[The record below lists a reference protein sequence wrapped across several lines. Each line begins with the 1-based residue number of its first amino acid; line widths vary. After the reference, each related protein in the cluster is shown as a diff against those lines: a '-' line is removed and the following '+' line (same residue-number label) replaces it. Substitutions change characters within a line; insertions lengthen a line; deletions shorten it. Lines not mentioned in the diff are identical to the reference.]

1 MFEFG
6 AEHRARRRQGDTSY
20 AGRRAGIKRDEEER
34 SADSLRAGGGMGIAA
49 ILARGVLR
57 LKTSRL
63 PQNSSDST
71 TDPLE
76 VSGDSRLSV
85 TTG

>member
-1 MFEFG
+1 MHCF
-6 AEHRARRRQGDTSY
+6 
-20 AGRRAGIKRDEEER
+20 R
-34 SADSLRAGGGMGIAA
+34 SQETADMSPQQRLSEVAT

-57 LKTSRL
+57 LKATPPSH
-63 PQNSSDST
+63 NSPDST

>member
-1 MFEFG
+1 MPCFRPQETDDMSSQQRLS
-6 AEHRARRRQGDTSY
+6 E
-20 AGRRAGIKRDEEER
+20 
-34 SADSLRAGGGMGIAA
+34 IAT